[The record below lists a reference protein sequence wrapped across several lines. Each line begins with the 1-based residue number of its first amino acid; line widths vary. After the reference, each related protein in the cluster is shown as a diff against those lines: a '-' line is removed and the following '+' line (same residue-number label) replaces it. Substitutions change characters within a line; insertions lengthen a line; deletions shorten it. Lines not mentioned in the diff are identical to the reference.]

1 MKKVFCFALLCVLA
15 GCGDRYS
22 PDDRRGPD
30 ATGFKTSNPLILP
43 PDYLLR
49 APEPKQA
56 ETPEPAATS
65 SAPAAEDPASDA
77 APALFPESAAA
88 ED

>member
-1 MKKVFCFALLCVLA
+1 MKKILCFALLCVLA

-22 PDDRRGPD
+22 PDERRGPD
-30 ATGFKTSNPLILP
+30 ATGFTTSNPLILP

-49 APEPKQA
+49 APEQKQ
-56 ETPEPAATS
+56 TATS
-65 SAPAAEDPASDA
+65 SAPATEDPASDGV
-77 APALFPESAAA
+77 PPLFPESAAA

>member
-1 MKKVFCFALLCVLA
+1 MKKIFCFALLCVLA

-22 PDDRRGPD
+22 LDERRGPD
-30 ATGFKTSNPLILP
+30 ATGFTTSNPLILP

-49 APEPKQA
+49 APEQKQTA
-56 ETPEPAATS
+56 TPEPAATS
-65 SAPAAEDPASDA
+65 SAPATEDPASDGV
-77 APALFPESAAA
+77 PPLFPESAAA